1 MAGTGAVG
9 DDDEN
14 VERLTQEIVT
24 RGGTH
29 SDEAAAAMLIA
40 GAPPKVIAEKLGF
53 ESVEAVQT
61 AAERAMAGSLADAD
75 RQHLKRVWIERHE
88 RLWRAV
94 QKRAVD
100 PSYRD
105 AEKAMAN
112 ALRLLDQAAGLLQ
125 IKPDQTVNVVHSA
138 DRATID
144 QWVKDVARARIQ
156 SFPEELDVLDAEVIE
171 SEGPRQDD
179 VAGEDAVPAPGPGE
193 DEEAGGALE
202 QGGADIP

>member
-24 RGGTH
+24 RGGTQ

-53 ESVEAVQT
+53 ESVEAVT
-61 AAERAMAGSLADAD
+61 LAAERAMAGSLADAD
-75 RQHLKRVWIERHE
+75 RTHLKRVWIERHE

-94 QKRAVD
+94 QKRATD

-125 IKPDQTVNVVHSA
+125 IKPDQTVSVVHSA

-144 QWVKDVARARIQ
+144 QWIKDVTQARIQ

-171 SEGPRQDD
+171 SEGPGQDD
-179 VAGEDAVPAPGPGE
+179 VAGADAVPAPAPGE
-193 DEEAGGALE
+193 GEEDPGPVD
-202 QGGADIP
+202 QGTTEIP